1 MKNKSVLGCKLSAF
15 GTDISNKRWKNEA
28 MTTDSD
34 TVVLYHQS
42 SAMFISYAEFSGES
56 WDFCNSILLP
66 AWCSLCVYLHM
77 ISLDSKFWWPNSC
90 HSTHTKIGS
99 SNTNTF
105 CYFCWIAMLLSWLL
119 SPPPPTPYRSVE
131 HHINS
136 TPPPS
141 PICECNNKQYGLRN
155 INSLCFLILCKC
167 SRPNFVSDY

>member
-1 MKNKSVLGCKLSAF
+1 
-15 GTDISNKRWKNEA
+15 

-42 SAMFISYAEFSGES
+42 SAMFIIIYAEFSGES

-66 AWCSLCVYLHM
+66 AWRSLCVYLHM

-90 HSTHTKIGS
+90 HSTHSHTKIGS
-99 SNTNTF
+99 SNSNTNTF
-105 CYFCWIAMLLSWLL
+105 CCYFCWIAMLLSWLL

-136 TPPPS
+136 TPPP
-141 PICECNNKQYGLRN
+141 PQYVSVIISDMGWE
-155 INSLCFLILCKC
+155 ISI
-167 SRPNFVSDY
+167 PFVSWFCASAQGLIMFQIINQFHIYLVF